1 MGWVVGANCLQQII
15 SSSSVW
21 EPCEEAWHSEGR
33 WEWRM
38 EVAKC
43 PAHAFHPSCGQAGPL
58 PSLLVGVG
66 KQGFQCHSWSV
77 LGAVHVWWGD

>member
-1 MGWVVGANCLQQII
+1 MWGGWWGQTVY
-15 SSSSVW
+15 SKSFPPFSVW

-43 PAHAFHPSCGQAGPL
+43 PAHAFIPL
-58 PSLLVGVG
+58 AVRLGHSHLSL
-66 KQGFQCHSWSV
+66 WE
-77 LGAVHVWWGD
+77 

>member
-43 PAHAFHPSCGQAGPL
+43 PAHAFIPL
-58 PSLLVGVG
+58 AVRLGHSHLSL
-66 KQGFQCHSWSV
+66 WE
-77 LGAVHVWWGD
+77 